1 MDKQKWGTRCFTK
14 CLITHHPLSLP
25 PHLRSSHNNYYFSVN
40 KNKFEFQ
47 KPVTAEDDPWN
58 NAGQYRKGL
67 NDYSDDACGTKYG
80 TYFETIPNST
90 YLF

>member
-1 MDKQKWGTRCFTK
+1 MLYKV
-14 CLITHHPLSLP
+14 PNYPPSSLS